1 MRAPVFEVDEDTLAF
16 VAEYLDDCDEDVP
29 VSVRGAVGDLRT
41 YLDTDLSDFGLHSVI
56 IDMCA
61 ARRMPMKLDS

>member
-1 MRAPVFEVDEDTLAF
+1 MRAPVYEVDEDTLVF
-16 VAEYLDDCDEDVP
+16 VAEYLDDCDEEAP
-29 VSVRGAVGDLRT
+29 VSVRGAIGELRT
-41 YLDTDLSDFGLHSVI
+41 YLHTDLCDFALHSVI